1 MNKYND
7 KVNSK
12 IYIKKGENMYTPELK
27 QGKNKIQG
35 LVAFFGG
42 LVLLLYALGLLQQGL
57 NIIIIGLSVALIVYG
72 AMATGLDHILE
83 GAIHTLQNFFKK
95 H

>member
-1 MNKYND
+1 MN
-7 KVNSK
+7 
-12 IYIKKGENMYTPELK
+12 TPELQ

-57 NIIIIGLSVALIVYG
+57 NIIVIGLSLALIVYG
-72 AMATGLDHILE
+72 AMATGLYHILE
-83 GAIHTLQNFFKK
+83 ETIHKLINFFKK
-95 H
+95 R